1 MTESSNTPEKTPE
14 PAYSAPPV
22 SPAVRIG
29 ERTLAAILALLTL
42 AWAGDLYRALGI
54 VFLSE
59 QFLAVILG
67 FALAA
72 VFVRYPLIRDQRRL
86 TLPWY
91 DATAATLGLATCL
104 YVAWYYPAIIE
115 RFFDMP
121 IDGLIAS
128 WIMFVLCIEGL
139 RRAVGMPLVVI
150 VLFFTIYALVGHFV
164 PGALQTR
171 EVQINRMIIYLGMDT
186 SGLFG
191 IVMLVGVTIVIPF
204 ILFGQLLF
212 NSGGSAFF
220 NDLSLALMGR
230 YRGGAAKISVTASS
244 LFGSIS
250 GIVVSNILAT
260 GVITIPLMKKAGF
273 TPRQAA
279 AIEATASTGG
289 QLMPPVMGAVA
300 FLMADFLQRPYKDI
314 VIAALVPSLLYYVAI
329 FIQADLEA
337 AKLGIKRVPES
348 QIPRLLGV
356 LKKGWYFSLPFAAL
370 IYVLFWQNSL
380 PELAAL
386 YACVTVLVLG
396 VFVGYDG
403 VRMKLRT
410 VWECII
416 ATGLGSLDILM
427 IAAAAGFI
435 MGILQATGLGFA
447 LTLFLVSLGAG
458 SILALLVISALLCIV
473 LGMGMPTLGV
483 YVLLAVL
490 IAPSLVEVGISPLAA
505 HMFILYLGMMS
516 MITPPVAIAA
526 FFAASLAGAEP
537 MRTGF
542 TAMRFGWTAYI
553 VPFLFVFSPSLL
565 LDGDSMITAVIA
577 VATAIAGVWI
587 VSAGM
592 TGYLMRPLNLVT
604 RTGFMIGGF
613 CLLIPAEIG
622 IWALWTDIVGLILSV
637 GLVSFE
643 YVSTRREREQTV
655 ASTSSGEPG

>member
-1 MTESSNTPEKTPE
+1 MTEDDEF
-14 PAYSAPPV
+14 AGAPPV
-22 SPAVRIG
+22 SPVVRVA
-29 ERTLAAILALLTL
+29 ERTLGALVALTAL
-42 AWAGDLYRALGI
+42 AWAADLYRAVGL
-54 VFLSE
+54 VFLAE
-59 QFLAVILG
+59 QFLAFVLG
-67 FALAA
+67 LALAA
-72 VFVRYPLIRDQRRL
+72 VFVRYPVRRDAPRL

-91 DATAATLGLATCL
+91 DAAAATVGLLTSF
-104 YVAWYYPAIIE
+104 YVAWFYPDIIGK
-115 RFFDMP
+115 FFDLP
-121 IDGLIAS
+121 TDGLICS
-128 WIMFVLCIEGL
+128 WILFVLCIEGL

-150 VLFFTIYALVGHFV
+150 VLVFTGYALVGHLI

-171 EVQINRMIIYLGMDT
+171 EVEINRMILYLGMDT

-191 IVMLVGVTIVIPF
+191 LVMLVGVTIVIPF

-212 NSGGSAFF
+212 NSGGSGFF

-314 VIAALVPSLLYYVAI
+314 VIAALVPSLLYYIAI

-337 AKLGIKRVPES
+337 AKLGIKRVPEA

-356 LKKGWYFSLPFAAL
+356 LRKGWPFVLPFAAL
-370 IYVLFWQNSL
+370 VYVLFWRNESA
-380 PELAAL
+380 ELAAL
-386 YACVTVLVLG
+386 YACGVVLLIGVTI
-396 VFVGYDG
+396 GYDG
-403 VRMKLRT
+403 KRMKLRGL
-410 VWECII
+410 WDCIVT
-416 ATGLGSLDILM
+416 TGTGSLDILM
-427 IAAAAGFI
+427 ISAAAGFI
-435 MGILQATGLGFA
+435 MGILQTTGLGFA
-447 LTLFLVSLGAG
+447 LTLFLVKLGAG
-458 SILALLVISALLCIV
+458 SILALLVIAALLCIV

-490 IAPSLVEVGISPLAA
+490 IAPSLVEVGITPLAA

-565 LDGDSMITAVIA
+565 LDTTDPVRTAIA
-577 VATAIAGVWI
+577 VTTAMAGVWI
-587 VSAGM
+587 VSAGFI
-592 TGYLMRPLNLVT
+592 GYAFRPLNPFV
-604 RTGFMIGGF
+604 RTGIIVGGF
-613 CLLIPAEIG
+613 GLLVPAEIG
-622 IWALWTDIVGLILSV
+622 MWAVWTDVVGFLLCAV
-637 GLVSFE
+637 LLTHE
-643 YVSTRREREQTV
+643 YLAARRDQT
-655 ASTSSGEPG
+655 AAAHALTGE